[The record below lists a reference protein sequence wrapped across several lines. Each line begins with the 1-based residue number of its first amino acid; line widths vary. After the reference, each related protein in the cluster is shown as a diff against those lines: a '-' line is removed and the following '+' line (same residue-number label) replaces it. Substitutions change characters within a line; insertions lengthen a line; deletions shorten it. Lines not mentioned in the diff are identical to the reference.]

1 MKLLTDFFPIVLF
14 FIAYKLFDIYTA
26 TVVAIVAS
34 LLQVIIYRLLYRRYE
49 KMHLYSLAMI
59 TVLGGATLLLHDPQ
73 FIKLKPT
80 GIYWLTSIVLWASM
94 FIGKKPIIQKMMDG
108 NISLPEKIWNRLNNA
123 WAFFF
128 LAMGFLNLY
137 IAFYF
142 TTDTW
147 VNFKLFGGLGI
158 TLVFV
163 FVQALY
169 LTRHINEKSLSERSS
184 NSSSQ

>member
-26 TVVAIVAS
+26 TVVAIGAS
-34 LLQVIIYRLLYRRYE
+34 LIQVIIYRLLYRRYE
-49 KMHLYSLAMI
+49 RMHLFSLAII
-59 TVLGGATLLLHDPQ
+59 TLLGGATLLLHDPQ

-80 GIYWLTSIVLWASM
+80 GVYWITSIVLWISM
-94 FIGKKPIIQKMMDG
+94 FIGNKPIIQKMMDG
-108 NISLPEKIWNRLNNA
+108 NISLSEKIWKRLNHA
-123 WAFFF
+123 WALFF

-137 IAFYF
+137 VAYWFD
-142 TTDTW
+142 TDTW

-163 FVQALY
+163 FLQALY
-169 LTRHINEKSLSERSS
+169 LTRHVNDKSMSHRSS
-184 NSSSQ
+184 NSSS